1 MVSGYDIIGDIHGQA
16 EKLKAL
22 LHKMGYRKN
31 SDGVYSH
38 PSRQAVFVADFI
50 DRNPQQAE
58 VLTIVRGMVAAGTA
72 LAAMGNHEFN
82 AICFATPS
90 MKGGFIRPH
99 TEKNIHQH
107 QAFLAEFPHGSE
119 SYADQIE
126 WFKTLPVY
134 LDLKGIFVV
143 HACPCA
149 ESLDVVRPYLNP
161 DMALTKE
168 ALAAYDEEG
177 SPFYKAIE
185 VLLKGPEHQLPEQVS
200 FYDKSGIQRKSARIS
215 WWTDPDVPT
224 SQRLEYPKGYLNDEQ
239 IRYLDKG
246 RIAREFNAPAKP
258 VFIGHYWMTGEP
270 VPMSDKVCCVDY
282 SAGTNGDLVAYRWSG
297 ESILTARNFVR

>member
-1 MVSGYDIIGDIHGQA
+1 MLSGYDIIGDIHGQA
-16 EKLKAL
+16 DKLKSL
-22 LHKMGYRKN
+22 LSRMGYRKN
-31 SDGVYSH
+31 SDGVYAHSD
-38 PSRQAVFVADFI
+38 RLAVFAADFI
-50 DRNPQQAE
+50 DMNAGQAE
-58 VLTIVRGMVAAGTA
+58 VLQMVRGMVEAGTA
-72 LAAMGNHEFN
+72 KAAMGNHEFN

-90 MKGGFIRPH
+90 RNGGYIRPH
-99 TEKNIHQH
+99 HEKNIHQH
-107 QAFLAEFPHGSE
+107 RAFLDEFPHGSE

-126 WFKTLPVY
+126 WFKPLPVY

-161 DMALTKE
+161 DNTLTKE
-168 ALAAYDEEG
+168 ALAAYDDEG

-185 VLLKGPEHQLPEQVS
+185 VLLKGPEHQLPEQVA
-200 FYDKSGIQRKSARIS
+200 FYDKGGIQRKRARIS

-239 IRYLDKG
+239 IRYLDNS
-246 RIAREFNAPAKP
+246 RIAREFNTPAKP

-270 VPMSDKVCCVDY
+270 KPLSDKICCVDY
-282 SAGTNGDLVAYRWSG
+282 SAGKNGELTAYRWSG
-297 ESILTARNFVR
+297 ESALTAHNFVR